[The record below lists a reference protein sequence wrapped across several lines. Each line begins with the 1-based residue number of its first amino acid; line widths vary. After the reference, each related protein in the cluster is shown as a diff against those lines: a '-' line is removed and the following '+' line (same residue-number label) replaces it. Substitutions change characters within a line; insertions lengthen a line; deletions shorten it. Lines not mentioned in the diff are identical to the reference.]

1 VIANG
6 EPRTVRELMEGICR
20 AAGVPFEPR
29 RVPMPVAKGL
39 GAVVEAVWPHVRD
52 DEPPITRFVAEQLG
66 TAHWFD
72 PRPAQADLGWTPHVT
87 LDEGFER
94 LRDWFARAER

>member
-1 VIANG
+1 M
-6 EPRTVRELMEGICR
+6 RELLEGICT

-29 RVPMPVAKGL
+29 HVPLSVALRL
-39 GAVVEAVWPHVRD
+39 GAVVERVWPRLRD
-52 DEPPITRFVAEQLG
+52 DEPPITRFLAEQLG

-72 PRPAQADLGWTPHVT
+72 PRPARDDLGWSPTVS

-94 LRDWFARAER
+94 LRQSFAR